1 MSQKQKGSTEM
12 TDQKRFTALA
22 SDAVLDAEVGVMW
35 FFRTWNRARVAW
47 IIASLRRIEEA
58 YPR

>member
-1 MSQKQKGSTEM
+1 M
-12 TDQKRFTALA
+12 TTDLSGFTALA

-35 FFRTWNRARVAW
+35 FFRTWNRACVAG

>member
-1 MSQKQKGSTEM
+1 M
-12 TDQKRFTALA
+12 TTDLSGFTARA
-22 SDAVLDAEVGVMW
+22 SRAILEAESIVVW
-35 FFRTWNRARVAW
+35 ILEKWNRARVAG

>member
-1 MSQKQKGSTEM
+1 M

-35 FFRTWNRARVAW
+35 FFRTWNRACVAG